1 MENIK
6 DSGDLHKAPSGK
18 VHYTLVELEIWKNRK
33 KNSYVH
39 MFNSLK

>member
-18 VHYTLVELEIWKNRK
+18 VHYTLVELEIWKKRK
-33 KNSYVH
+33 EKFLCAYV
-39 MFNSLK
+39 

>member
-6 DSGDLHKAPSGK
+6 DSGK
-18 VHYTLVELEIWKNRK
+18 VHYTLVELEIWKKKK
-33 KNSYVH
+33 KNSYMH

>member
-18 VHYTLVELEIWKNRK
+18 VHYTLVELEIWKK
-33 KNSYVH
+33 KKEKFLYAYV
-39 MFNSLK
+39 